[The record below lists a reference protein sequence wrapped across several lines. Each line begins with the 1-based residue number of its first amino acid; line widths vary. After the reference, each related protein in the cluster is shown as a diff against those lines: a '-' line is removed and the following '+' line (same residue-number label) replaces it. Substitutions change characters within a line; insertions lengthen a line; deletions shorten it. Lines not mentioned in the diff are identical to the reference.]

1 MWPSKRT
8 GLIDIYGKCGPLNC
22 SKGIDGFLSLA
33 PIYKFYF
40 AFENS
45 NCYDYITEKFW
56 RTIGQNVVPIAMG
69 GVNYEKFAPKMS
81 FIDSKKY
88 SPENLAKLLLHLDKN
103 DDKYLEYFKWTSNT
117 AFYKRLHLC
126 QLCRKLNHPIKF
138 HKIYK
143 NITDWWLH
151 DNTNKPVCDV

>member
-1 MWPSKRT
+1 MWPIKRT
-8 GLIDIYGKCGPLNC
+8 GFIDIYGKCGPLNC

-33 PIYKFYF
+33 PIYKFYI

-69 GVNYEKFAPKMS
+69 GVDYEQFAPKMS

-88 SPENLAKLLLHLDKN
+88 SPEDLGKLLLHLDKN
-103 DDKYLEYFKWTSNT
+103 DDKY
-117 AFYKRLHLC
+117 
-126 QLCRKLNHPIKF
+126 
-138 HKIYK
+138 
-143 NITDWWLH
+143 
-151 DNTNKPVCDV
+151 